1 MNNQTIIAELQAAM
15 LDAIDKDLHLSVQT
29 LEGDPYQT
37 MTEMISYHLGWLE
50 TTPKAGGKRLRPLL
64 MLLCCEAAGG
74 DWRLA
79 LPAASCIELL
89 HNFSLIHDD
98 IQDESDLRRGRPT
111 IWKRWGVAQAI
122 NIGDSLFVLARLAG
136 QRLIETGV
144 PSTSVLQILQIID
157 RECLNLTRGQYLD
170 LDFQQRQSVSEKEY
184 MEMVS
189 GKTCA
194 MLRAATECGARVA
207 GVKPHHVDRYRTFG
221 HHLGLAFQIVD
232 DILGIWG
239 TVAITGKSNDTD
251 LHTRKQSLPVILGM
265 MHSKE
270 FAEIWSSGG
279 SSSSDLDSMR
289 QALVTSGV
297 HEQVQ
302 TMAEEQGALALNALQ
317 ETQPSGPAAIALEEL
332 TKRLSR
338 RTY

>member
-1 MNNQTIIAELQAAM
+1 
-15 LDAIDKDLHLSVQT
+15 
-29 LEGDPYQT
+29 
-37 MTEMISYHLGWLE
+37 
-50 TTPKAGGKRLRPLL
+50 
-64 MLLCCEAAGG
+64 
-74 DWRLA
+74 
-79 LPAASCIELL
+79 
-89 HNFSLIHDD
+89 
-98 IQDESDLRRGRPT
+98 
-111 IWKRWGVAQAI
+111 
-122 NIGDSLFVLARLAG
+122 
-136 QRLIETGV
+136 
-144 PSTSVLQILQIID
+144 
-157 RECLNLTRGQYLD
+157 
-170 LDFQQRQSVSEKEY
+170 
-184 MEMVS
+184 
-189 GKTCA
+189 
-194 MLRAATECGARVA
+194 
-207 GVKPHHVDRYRTFG
+207 
-221 HHLGLAFQIVD
+221 
-232 DILGIWG
+232 
-239 TVAITGKSNDTD
+239 VAITGKSNDTD